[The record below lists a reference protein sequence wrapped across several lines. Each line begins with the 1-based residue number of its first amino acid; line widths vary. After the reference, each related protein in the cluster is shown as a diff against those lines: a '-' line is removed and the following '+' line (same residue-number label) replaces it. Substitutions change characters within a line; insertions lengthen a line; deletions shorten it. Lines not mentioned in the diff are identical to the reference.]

1 MIHPCPIFAPPTEY
15 ILSVAKG
22 WVLSL
27 ITSIVAVW
35 LFCSEENSHHYLALF
50 FLIPTVLLFVKGI
63 EQLWQVVGASSR
75 TSNGREGNSVE
86 FKGEYQRFLEQV
98 TSLCAVIAPE
108 GKFTYLNAAWE
119 MQFGYPLA
127 HLSRQSWQGLTY
139 QPDQSLITAVL
150 GQLQQGEAIAPFV
163 TRHLHRNGSMFWLRW
178 QPLAGKHRQTLSLI
192 AQDVTPHS
200 TLTETVYLQAIPD
213 LLVRCR
219 ADGTLM
225 SHYPTVGPLTN
236 LLPENAVGKTL
247 REILPTDLA
256 HRLLDAIAT
265 ALASQQTQTL
275 ICQLPHSGRLHDYEA
290 RITAYSSSEVLAIV
304 RDITSQQAHLRDRA
318 QTQSQLHQRLR
329 QQAIVA
335 KLGQKA
341 LANQNLDLL
350 MQQAIRLVAR
360 TLDVKFGYVLELLPN
375 GQAFLLRSGTGW
387 DRTLVGHA
395 VLSAGRQSHAGYTL
409 ATNQPVIVTNL
420 GTETRFGGTPLLHN
434 QKIVAG
440 VNVLIAGKTEA
451 APFGVLGVHTQ
462 SRRSFTEHDI
472 HFLQAVAHVLATAIA
487 RQQADEQ
494 LRLLERAIA
503 ASHNGVVLTDAT
515 QPDNPVIYVNP
526 AFEAMTG
533 YKADEII
540 GRNCRLL
547 QGPDSQPEALASI
560 RSALREV
567 RECHVTLRNYR
578 KDCTPFWNQLFIAPV
593 FNDQGQLTHFVGVQN
608 DITQRYQTELA
619 LQSSEAQYRR
629 IVETAAEG
637 IWMLDAQDRTSFV
650 NAQMAEMLGYT
661 PEEMRGK
668 SLFDFIDPVS
678 HPLVTEKLAKRRIG
692 EEERHDFCFR
702 RRDGQ
707 TLWALIST
715 SALFNDAGDY
725 LGALGMLTDITD
737 RKQAEA
743 QLEHFAFYDALTDLP
758 NRAYFF
764 DRLQESINHYHSNP
778 AASFAVL
785 FLDLDSFKMVNDG
798 LGHTVGD
805 HLLVAIARRLRHC
818 LASDQLLAR
827 LGGDEFTVLLPH
839 LEEEGEAIAIAQCI
853 HDAFLPPFTIDHH
866 TIFSNVSIGIA
877 CAHPNYHHPEELL
890 RDADTAMYQAKA
902 GGKGHYAVFNY
913 AMHSSAVER
922 LQLETNLRWAI
933 EQSQF
938 QLYYQPIIHL
948 ATGKLSGF
956 EALIRWHHPEKGW
969 IPPSQFIPVAEET
982 RLILDIGAWVIAE
995 ACHQLQA
1002 WQQQWGP
1009 DLNLTMNINL
1019 SAKQFAQPELLTQID
1034 AMLQRTH
1041 IDPRCLKFEITESA
1055 IMGQAQAAQE
1065 TLQAMKSRGIQ
1076 LSIDDFGTGYSSL
1089 SYLHHFPVDTLKVD
1103 RSFLQSIGTQGGEAE
1118 IVKTIIA
1125 LAHNLG
1131 MKVVAEGVETAAQ
1144 IHYLRTLGCEFGQ
1157 GYFFAHPL
1165 TAAAATVLLNNPGL
1179 TAPLPLWEACPIAP
1193 YAFSRSNSPISP
1205 MSNPVNSLRME

>member
-1 MIHPCPIFAPPTEY
+1 MRSKGAREYTQNLDNMINSCPVFAPSTEY

-22 WVLSL
+22 WILSL
-27 ITSIVAVW
+27 ITSVIAVG
-35 LFCSEENSHHYLALF
+35 LFCSGERSYQYFAPF
-50 FLIPTVLLFVKGI
+50 FLIPTVLFFIKVF
-63 EQLWQVVGASSR
+63 R
-75 TSNGREGNSVE
+75 
-86 FKGEYQRFLEQV
+86 
-98 TSLCAVIAPE
+98 
-108 GKFTYLNAAWE
+108 
-119 MQFGYPLA
+119 
-127 HLSRQSWQGLTY
+127 
-139 QPDQSLITAVL
+139 
-150 GQLQQGEAIAPFV
+150 
-163 TRHLHRNGSMFWLRW
+163 LHW
-178 QPLAGKHRQTLSLI
+178 QPLPGQRSPYLAAMAKDI
-192 AQDVTPHS
+192 TPRS
-200 TLTETVYLQAIPD
+200 TTAATVYLQAIPD
-213 LLVRCR
+213 LLLRCR
-219 ADGTLM
+219 ADGTLIDY
-225 SHYPTVGPLTN
+225 YPTMGLLTN
-236 LLPENAVGKTL
+236 ILPEDSVGQNLTQ
-247 REILPTDLA
+247 ILPPDVGGNFLE
-256 HRLLDAIAT
+256 AIAT
-265 ALASQQTQTL
+265 ALRNQQTQTL
-275 ICQLPHSGRLHDYEA
+275 IYRLSHGGRLHDYEA
-290 RITAYSSSEVLAIV
+290 RITAYSSSEVLVII
-304 RDITSQQAHLRDRA
+304 RDISSQQAHLRDRA

-387 DRTLVGHA
+387 DRNLVGHA
-395 VLSAGRQSHAGYTL
+395 VFSAGKKSHAGYTL
-409 ATNQPVIVTNL
+409 AMNQPVIVTNL
-420 GTETRFGGTPLLHN
+420 PAETRFGGTPLLHN
-434 QKIVAG
+434 HKIVAG
-440 VNVLIAGKTEA
+440 VNVLIAGKTDGD
-451 APFGVLGVHTQ
+451 PFGVLGVHTQ
-462 SRRSFTEHDI
+462 SHRSFTEHDI

-494 LRLLERAIA
+494 LKLLERAIA

-526 AFEAMTG
+526 AFEAITG
-533 YKADEII
+533 YTAAEII
-540 GRNCRLL
+540 GRNCRIL
-547 QGPDSQPEALASI
+547 QGHETQPQALATI
-560 RSALREV
+560 RAAMAEV

-578 KDCTPFWNQLFIAPV
+578 KDRTPFWSQLFIAPV
-593 FNDQGQLTHFVGVQN
+593 FNDQGQLTNFVGVQH

-619 LQSSEAQYRR
+619 LQTSEAQYRR

-637 IWMLDAQDRTSFV
+637 IWMLDDQNRTNFV

-668 SLFDFIDPVS
+668 SLFDFIDPVTR
-678 HPLVTEKLAKRRIG
+678 PLVEEKLAKRRRG

-702 RRDGQ
+702 RRNGQ

-715 SALFNDAGDY
+715 SPLFNEAGEY

-764 DRLQESINHYHSNP
+764 DRLQESINSYQSNVMNP
-778 AASFAVL
+778 FAVL
-785 FLDLDSFKMVNDG
+785 FLDLDGFKTVNDG

-805 HLLVAIARRLRHC
+805 HLLMAIAQRLRSC
-818 LASDQLLAR
+818 LAPDQLLAR
-827 LGGDEFTVLLPH
+827 LGGDEFTVLIPH
-839 LEEEGEAIAIAQCI
+839 VREEREAIAIAQRI
-853 HDAFLPPFTIDHH
+853 HDAFLRPFTIDQH

-902 GGKGHYAVFNY
+902 DGKGHYAVFNY
-913 AMHSSAVER
+913 AMHSSALER

-933 EQSQF
+933 EHSQF

-969 IPPSQFIPVAEET
+969 ISPSQFIPVAEET

-1009 DLNLTMNINL
+1009 DLQLTMNINL

-1034 AMLQRTH
+1034 AMLHRTH
-1041 IDPRCLKFEITESA
+1041 IDPHALKFEITESA
-1055 IMGQAQAAQE
+1055 IMGHAQAAQE
-1065 TLQAMKSRGIQ
+1065 TLQALKSRGIQ

-1089 SYLHHFPVDTLKVD
+1089 SYLHHFPVDTLKID
-1103 RSFLQSIGTQGGEAE
+1103 RSFLKSMQIQGGEAE
-1118 IVKTIIA
+1118 IIKTIIA

-1131 MKVVAEGVETAAQ
+1131 MNVVAEGVETAAQ
-1144 IHYLRTLGCEFGQ
+1144 IHYLRALGCEFGQ
-1157 GYFFAHPL
+1157 GYFFARPL
-1165 TAAAATVLLNNPGL
+1165 PAAVATVLAQSLNLGDFTP
-1179 TAPLPLWEACPIAP
+1179 WDACPITP
-1193 YAFSRSNSPISP
+1193 YAFSQDNSRISP
-1205 MSNPVNSLRME
+1205 MANPLKSFRME

>member
-1 MIHPCPIFAPPTEY
+1 MEY

-27 ITSIVAVW
+27 VTSIIGVW
-35 LFCSEENSHHYLALF
+35 LFCSGVNSHHYLALF
-50 FLIPTVLLFVKGI
+50 FLIPTVLFFIKGL
-63 EQLWQVVGASSR
+63 EQLWQVAGSPSR
-75 TSNGREGNSVE
+75 SFNGREGGGSE
-86 FKGEYQRFLEQV
+86 GKGEPQGFLDQV
-98 TSLCAVIAPE
+98 QDLCAVITVG
-108 GKFTYLNAAWE
+108 GKLSYLNAAWE
-119 MQFGYPLA
+119 QQFGYPLA
-127 HLSRQSWQGLTY
+127 QLMHQSWQALTY
-139 QPDQSLITAVL
+139 HGDQTLITTAL
-150 GQLQQGEAIAPFV
+150 GQMQRGEAIAPFV

-178 QPLAGKHRQTLSLI
+178 QPLASKRTHTLSVI
-192 AQDVTPHS
+192 AEDVTPHS
-200 TLTETVYLQAIPD
+200 ISSERIYLQAIPD
-213 LLVRCR
+213 LLMRCR
-219 ADGTLM
+219 ADGMLM
-225 SHYPTVGPLTN
+225 DYYPTVGPLTN
-236 LLPENAVGKTL
+236 LLPENAIGKSL
-247 REILPTDLA
+247 GDLMPIDLA
-256 HRLLDAIAT
+256 EQLLGAIAT
-265 ALASQQTQTL
+265 ALTSQQTQTL
-275 ICQLPHSGRLHDYEA
+275 IYQLPYGGRLQDYEA
-290 RITAYSSSEVLAIV
+290 RITAYSGSEVLAII

-350 MQQAIRLVAR
+350 MQQAIRLVSR

-387 DRTLVGHA
+387 ERSLVGHA

-409 ATNQPVIVTNL
+409 AMNQPVIVTNL
-420 GTETRFGGTPLLHN
+420 ATETRFGGTPLLHN
-434 QKIVAG
+434 HNIVAG
-440 VNVLIAGKTEA
+440 VNVLIAGKNEA

-533 YKADEII
+533 YKGEEVI
-540 GRNCRLL
+540 GRNCRIL
-547 QGPDSQPEALASI
+547 QGPETQPEALASV
-560 RSALREV
+560 RSALEEV

-578 KDCTPFWNQLFIAPV
+578 KDRTPFWNQLFIAPV
-593 FNDQGQLTHFVGVQN
+593 FNDQGHLTHFVGIQN

-637 IWMLDAQDRTSFV
+637 IWMLDEQDRTSFV

-668 SLFDFIDPVS
+668 SLFDFIDPVTR
-678 HPLVTEKLAKRRIG
+678 PLVAEKLAKRRRG
-692 EEERHDFCFR
+692 EEDRHDFRFR
-702 RRDGQ
+702 RRNGQ

-715 SALFNDAGDY
+715 SPLFNEAGEY

-764 DRLQESINHYHSNP
+764 DRLQESINSYHSNATNP
-778 AASFAVL
+778 FAVL

-805 HLLVAIARRLRHC
+805 HLLMAIARRLRGC
-818 LASDQLLAR
+818 LTPDQLLAR
-827 LGGDEFTVLLPH
+827 LGGDEFTVLIPH
-839 LEEEGEAIAIAQCI
+839 VRQEEEAIAIAQRI
-853 HDAFLPPFTIDHH
+853 HEAFLQPFTIDQH

-933 EQSQF
+933 EQDQF

-948 ATGKLSGF
+948 ASGKLAGF
-956 EALIRWHHPEKGW
+956 EALIRWYHPEQGW
-969 IPPSQFIPVAEET
+969 ISPSQFIPVAEET
-982 RLILDIGAWVIAE
+982 RLILDIGAWVIAQ
-995 ACHQLQA
+995 ACHQLQT
-1002 WQQQWGP
+1002 WQQQWGS
-1009 DLNLTMNINL
+1009 DLEITMNINL
-1019 SAKQFAQPELLTQID
+1019 SARQFAQPELLTQID
-1034 AMLQRTH
+1034 TMLQRTH
-1041 IDPRCLKFEITESA
+1041 INPHCLKFEITESA
-1055 IMGQAQAAQE
+1055 IMGQAQLAQE
-1065 TLQAMKSRGIQ
+1065 TLQAMKSRGMQ

-1089 SYLHHFPVDTLKVD
+1089 SYLHNFPVDTLKID
-1103 RSFLQSIGTQGGEAE
+1103 RSFLQSVDTQGGEAE
-1118 IVKTIIA
+1118 IIKTIIA

-1131 MKVVAEGVETAAQ
+1131 MDVVAEGVETTTQ
-1144 IHYLRTLGCEFGQ
+1144 INYLRTLGCELGQ

-1165 TAAAATVLLNNPGL
+1165 TATAATVLLQNSR
-1179 TAPLPLWEACPIAP
+1179 LPATWSPWETCPITP

-1205 MSNPVNSLRME
+1205 MPNAGNSLKME

>member
-1 MIHPCPIFAPPTEY
+1 M
-15 ILSVAKG
+15 
-22 WVLSL
+22 LSL
-27 ITSIVAVW
+27 VTSIAAVW
-35 LFCSEENSHHYLALF
+35 LFCSEETSHHYFALF

-63 EQLWQVVGASSR
+63 EQLRQVAGSSIR
-75 TSNGREGNSVE
+75 MLNGRDSGSSEA
-86 FKGEYQRFLEQV
+86 KGEPQGFLEQV
-98 TSLCAVIAPE
+98 SDLCAVITS
-108 GKFTYLNAAWE
+108 GGNFNYLNPAWE
-119 MQFGYPLA
+119 QQFGYPVA
-127 HLSRQSWQGLTY
+127 QLSHQSWQALTY
-139 QPDQSLITAVL
+139 PPDQSLITAAL
-150 GQLQQGEAIAPFV
+150 GQMQRGEAIAPFV

-178 QPLAGKHRQTLSLI
+178 QPLPTTRLPTLSVI

-200 TLTETVYLQAIPD
+200 TSTETVYLRAIPD

-219 ADGTLM
+219 ADGLLM
-225 SHYPTVGPLTN
+225 DYYPTVGPLTN
-236 LLPENAVGKTL
+236 LIPEHTVGKTL
-247 REILPTDLA
+247 GEILPTDLA
-256 HRLLDAIAT
+256 NTLLEAIAT
-265 ALASQQTQTL
+265 ALSSQQTQTL
-275 ICQLPHSGRLHDYEA
+275 TYQLPHAGRLHDYEA
-290 RITAYSSSEVLAIV
+290 RITTYSSSEVLAII

-360 TLDVKFGYVLELLPN
+360 TLDVKFGYILELLPN

-387 DRTLVGHA
+387 DRSLVGHA

-409 ATNQPVIVTNL
+409 ALNQPVIVTNL
-420 GTETRFGGTPLLHN
+420 PTETRFGGTPLLHN
-434 QKIVAG
+434 NKIIAG
-440 VNVLIAGKTEA
+440 VNVLIAGKTDA
-451 APFGVLGVHTQ
+451 LPFGILGVHTQ

-494 LRLLERAIA
+494 LKLLERAIA

-526 AFEAMTG
+526 AFEAITG
-533 YKADEII
+533 YTAAEMI
-540 GRNCRLL
+540 GHNCRIL
-547 QGPDSQPEALASI
+547 QGPETQPHALAAI
-560 RSALREV
+560 RSAMEEV

-578 KDCTPFWNQLFIAPV
+578 KDRTPFWSQLFIAPV
-593 FNDQGQLTHFVGVQN
+593 FNEQGQLTNFVGVQN

-637 IWMLDAQDRTSFV
+637 IWMLDNQDRTSFV

-668 SLFDFIDPVS
+668 SLFDFIDPVTR
-678 HPLVTEKLAKRRIG
+678 PLVEEKLAKRRHG
-692 EEERHDFCFR
+692 EEDRHDFCFR
-702 RRDGQ
+702 RRNGQ

-715 SALFNDAGDY
+715 SALFNEAGDY

-764 DRLQESINHYHSNP
+764 DRLQESINSYHSHSSSP
-778 AASFAVL
+778 FAVL

-805 HLLVAIARRLRHC
+805 HLLMAIARRLRGC
-818 LASDQLLAR
+818 LAPEQLLAR
-827 LGGDEFTVLLPH
+827 LGGDEFTVLIPH
-839 LEEEGEAIAIAQCI
+839 VREEGEAIAIAQRI
-853 HDAFLPPFTIDHH
+853 HDAFLRPFTIDQH

-933 EQSQF
+933 EHNQF

-956 EALIRWHHPEKGW
+956 EALIRWHHPEQGW
-969 IPPSQFIPVAEET
+969 IAPSQFIPVAEET

-995 ACHQLQA
+995 ACHQLQT
-1002 WQQQWGP
+1002 WQQQWGR
-1009 DLNLTMNINL
+1009 DLQLTMNINL
-1019 SAKQFAQPELLTQID
+1019 SAKQFAQPELLNQID
-1034 AMLQRTH
+1034 TMLQRTH
-1041 IDPRCLKFEITESA
+1041 INPRALKFEITESA

-1065 TLQAMKSRGIQ
+1065 TLQALKSRGIQ

-1089 SYLHHFPVDTLKVD
+1089 SYLHHFPVDTLKID
-1103 RSFLQSIGTQGGEAE
+1103 RSFLQCMQTEGGEAE
-1118 IVKTIIA
+1118 IIKTIIS

-1131 MKVVAEGVETAAQ
+1131 MNVVAEGVETAAQ
-1144 IHYLRTLGCEFGQ
+1144 IHYLRKLGCEFGQ
-1157 GYFFAHPL
+1157 GYFFARPL
-1165 TAAAATVLLNNPGL
+1165 TAATATVLLGSPNL
-1179 TAPLPLWEACPIAP
+1179 TDLLPPWDACPITP
-1193 YAFSRSNSPISP
+1193 YAFSPSNFPINP
-1205 MSNPVNSLRME
+1205 MANPVNSLKME